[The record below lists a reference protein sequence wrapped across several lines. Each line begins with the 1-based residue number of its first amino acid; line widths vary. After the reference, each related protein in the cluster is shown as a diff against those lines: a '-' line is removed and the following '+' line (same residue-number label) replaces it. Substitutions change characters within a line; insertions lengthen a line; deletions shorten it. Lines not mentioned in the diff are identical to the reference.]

1 MSAQEES
8 PLLELGAFE
17 LAAKIRSGQCTSLE
31 VVDAHIQE
39 IKKWNPLINAVVED
53 SFSAAYAQARAC
65 DAEIQKILVEGKDAV
80 NTLPPLFGVPF
91 TLKEMISV
99 SNFKHTLGS
108 VHRRSFVSSHDA
120 TVTTRLKMAGAIL
133 MGTTNVPELG
143 FWFECA
149 NEIYGRTSNPYDLS
163 RTSGGSTGGEAALV
177 GAGASPFG
185 VGSDIGGSVRMPA
198 GFCGVFGHKP
208 SGRLVPMTGHFPVY
222 HDQAEKWRGDQY
234 PLTVLG
240 PLTRKASD
248 LYPLMELLIGP
259 DQVDLEIRSNFKLK
273 PRVTDWSGKTVWVM
287 ASPYIKGVAR
297 TSTEVADATM
307 TAARY
312 FEAMGATLKIMRANV
327 FEDAVKLWFASLSKA
342 SDRSFTEIL
351 ADGQTIDYKRELLKL
366 ALFKGDYTLPALG
379 ASLLETVSRRF
390 EAKLE
395 GTKQDSFDQID
406 QLKKDLGALLGEDSI
421 LILPVHPRTAPKHNT
436 PILRPF
442 DFAMTGIFNALEVPA
457 TAAPMGLGEHGLP
470 LGIQVIAGD
479 GQDHLTMSAAEVLE
493 SAFGGWQKPPLPA
506 S

>member
-1 MSAQEES
+1 MSAHAES

-17 LAAKIRSGQCTSLE
+17 LAGKIRSGQCTSLE
-31 VVDAHIQE
+31 VVDAHINE
-39 IKKWNPLINAVVED
+39 VKKWNPLINAVVED
-53 SFSAAYAQARAC
+53 NFNSAYSQARAC
-65 DAEIQKILVEGKDAV
+65 DAEVQKRRTAGADAV

-99 SNFKHTLGS
+99 ANFKHTLGS
-108 VHRRSFVSSHDA
+108 VHRRSFISKHDA
-120 TVTTRLKMAGAIL
+120 TVTTRLKKAGAIL

-149 NEIYGRTSNPYDLS
+149 NEIYGRTNNPYDLS

-185 VGSDIGGSVRMPA
+185 LGSDIGGSVRMPA

-208 SGRLVPMTGHFPVY
+208 SGRLVPMTGHFPIY
-222 HDQAEKWRGDQY
+222 HTEAEKWRGDRY

-259 DQVDLEIRSNFKLK
+259 DQIDLEIRPGFKLK
-273 PRVTDWSGKTVWVM
+273 PRVTDWTGKVVWVM
-287 ASPYIKGVAR
+287 PSPSIKGVAR
-297 TSTEVADATM
+297 TTPEIAETAM

-312 FEAMGATLKIMRANV
+312 FEAMGATLKVMRANV

-342 SDRSFTEIL
+342 SGRSFTEIL
-351 ADGQTIDYKRELLKL
+351 SDGQTIDYKRELLKL
-366 ALFKGDYTLPALG
+366 VLFKGDYTLPALG
-379 ASLLETVSRRF
+379 ASLLETLSRRF
-390 EAKLE
+390 ESKLE
-395 GTKQDSFDQID
+395 GTKQESFDQIG
-406 QLKKDLGALLGEDSI
+406 QLKKELGALLGEDAI

-457 TAAPMGLGEHGLP
+457 TAVPMGLGEQGLP
-470 LGIQVIAGD
+470 LAVQVIAAD
-479 GQDHLTMSAAEVLE
+479 GQDHLTISAAEVLE
-493 SAFGGWQKPPLPA
+493 SAFGGWHKAPFPT
-506 S
+506 